1 MGDLNRVARFLYH
14 EDKYPAAGGR
24 GVFVLIGMIQYLVWV
39 LHSLRLHF
47 WLALFLHFF
56 GYGFGFSEDKARPE
70 PKSLIASAFIAGMMI
85 VPVVLPLQ
93 QFAMESVPLATNLI
107 FVWVIIE
114 EVLKYS
120 AALIVVLWN
129 KAVDEPIDAIIY
141 MITIA
146 LGFSAL
152 ENALFIFNPLEDGD
166 YIGSFL
172 TGNFRFL
179 GATLLHVLASGTVGI
194 FMAFAYYKH
203 DLVRI
208 LSATFGL
215 FVAIVLHAL
224 FNFFIMDASGETVL
238 GVFMFVWM
246 GIIVLFLVFE
256 KIKLLE
262 KIHRKVL

>member
-1 MGDLNRVARFLYH
+1 MLSTQFAIAFLAGLIPALFWLWFWLR
-14 EDKYPAAGGR
+14 EDK
-24 GVFVLIGMIQYLVWV
+24 V
-39 LHSLRLHF
+39 
-47 WLALFLHFF
+47 
-56 GYGFGFSEDKARPE
+56 RPE
-70 PKSLIASAFIAGMMI
+70 PKVLVGTAFVAGML
-85 VPVVLPLQ
+85 VVALVLPLQ
-93 QFAMESVPLATNLI
+93 QYAMDRFVGDNLI

-152 ENALFIFNPLEDGD
+152 ENALFIYNPLVDGD
-166 YIGSFL
+166 YVNSIL

-194 FMAFAYYKH
+194 SMALVYYKH
-203 DLVRI
+203 TAIKIVA
-208 LSATFGL
+208 STVGL
-215 FVAIVLHAL
+215 FVAILLHAM
-224 FNFFIMDASGETVL
+224 FNLFIMDASGEAVI

-256 KIKLLE
+256 RVKILE
-262 KIHRKVL
+262 KIHRRIL